1 MPVLMLFANLNEK
14 FAGSRRPS
22 MDSLGFGISG
32 IVASTILR
40 SDIIGFCKNFTQVS
54 EADFDVYPESKTCY
68 ILTDSQD

>member
-22 MDSLGFGISG
+22 MDSLEFGISD
-32 IVASTILR
+32 IDTSTILR

-54 EADFDVYPESKTCY
+54 EADFAVCHKSKTCC
-68 ILTDSQD
+68 IFTDSQD